1 MSERLTWKEIKE
13 KYPKQYV
20 YLSDVEWAPDN
31 DTTIQSAVVSYAAN
45 DHDEEYLL
53 RTVEGEFTERYT
65 AYGANA
71 LLDTGADI
79 PVCYYPGV
87 LTQHFHAK
95 KTG

>member
-1 MSERLTWKEIKE
+1 MSERLTWNEIKE

-20 YLSDVEWAPDN
+20 YLSDVEWSPDN

-65 AYGANA
+65 APGTTLQMGA
-71 LLDTGADI
+71 LM
-79 PVCYYPGV
+79 VMSSY
-87 LTQHFHAK
+87 
-95 KTG
+95 